1 MMEEIEINLKHPRG
15 AIKSARVQAWLEEYV
30 SGIDPLD
37 AFRFYRESVGPF

>member
-1 MMEEIEINLKHPRG
+1 MEEINIDLRYPRG

-37 AFRFYRESVGPF
+37 AFRFYRESAGPF